1 MSILLNEG
9 KKFIKERADA
19 FITNTLLK
27 CFPALRERVQSRRYG
42 VSYPVY
48 FSDTKTLFIHI
59 PKAAGSSF
67 SMGLYGRQVLHI
79 PATVWRDVSPEK
91 FSGFFKF
98 TVIRD
103 PVDRFISAFDF
114 LRRGGAGN
122 HPADLKD
129 SKELIADAE
138 LKRVGA
144 ASLDLDSADEN

>member
-1 MSILLNEG
+1 
-9 KKFIKERADA
+9 
-19 FITNTLLK
+19 
-27 CFPALRERVQSRRYG
+27 
-42 VSYPVY
+42 
-48 FSDTKTLFIHI
+48 
-59 PKAAGSSF
+59 
-67 SMGLYGRQVLHI
+67 MGLYGRQVLHI

-138 LKRVGA
+138 LNEWVRLLWTSTQQTKLKTRCISVLRRTG
-144 ASLDLDSADEN
+144 SAMYSTTV